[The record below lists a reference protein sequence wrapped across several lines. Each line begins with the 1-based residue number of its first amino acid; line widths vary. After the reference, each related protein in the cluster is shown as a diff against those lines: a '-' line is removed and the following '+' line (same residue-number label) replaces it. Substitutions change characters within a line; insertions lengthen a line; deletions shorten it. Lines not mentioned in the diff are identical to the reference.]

1 MECMFKDEGEIKKFF
16 LCKKSEK
23 SEMTLKGFTDCDF
36 FATMNRTLYTDGL
49 REIQIS
55 YPSDNIH
62 NVTLKCD
69 KISVENKS
77 NDVIRLLYINAS
89 LYGNET
95 SEIIKKKLK
104 AYLFKNLNSNFE
116 LRYIDHY
123 DVEAVKNCDALL
135 ISSIIPYSNAASI
148 WVIGKGWL
156 PSLFCVLELDKKEVG
171 KNANSN

>member
-36 FATMNRTLYTDGL
+36 FATMNRTLCTDGL

-55 YPSDNIH
+55 YSFDNIH
-62 NVTLKCD
+62 NVALKCD
-69 KISVENKS
+69 KISIENKS
-77 NDVIRLLYINAS
+77 NDVIRLLYIDDS
-89 LYGNET
+89 FYRNES

-104 AYLFKNLNSNFE
+104 VYLLKNFNSNYE

-123 DVEAVKNCDALL
+123 DAEAVKNCDALL
-135 ISSIIPYSNAASI
+135 MPNIIPHSNAASI
-148 WVIGKGWL
+148 WVIGKGL
-156 PSLFCVLELDKKEVG
+156 PSLFCVLELDKKG
-171 KNANSN
+171 GWKKC